1 MINHRIIILETFNLL
16 QPFADEGGTFVLHC
30 YTGTVAWAEKFLELG
45 GYLGITGIDWIKE
58 NKSDVFVVQDLV
70 YSKSTLKPARW
81 VLVVREDSSIKKPED
96 LEGNKVSTELVKF
109 TKNYFAERSIGVEVE
124 FSWGATEAKVV
135 DGLVDAI
142 VEVTETGSTIKAHN
156 LRIVCDLMVTNP
168 QLIANKQAWQ
178 DTWKRA
184 KIEQVSLLL
193 KGALQAGTM
202 VGLKLNVP
210 QSKLEKVIRSLPSL
224 TSPTVAS
231 LYNSEW
237 YSVETIISEP
247 EARELIPQLQKN
259 GAEGIIEYPLN
270 KVI

>member
-1 MINHRIIILETFNLL
+1 
-16 QPFADEGGTFVLHC
+16 
-30 YTGTVAWAEKFLELG
+30 
-45 GYLGITGIDWIKE
+45 
-58 NKSDVFVVQDLV
+58 
-70 YSKSTLKPARW
+70 
-81 VLVVREDSSIKKPED
+81 
-96 LEGNKVSTELVKF
+96 LEGKKVSTELVKF

-210 QSKLEKVIRSLPSL
+210 QSKLEKVIRILPSL